1 MCGNVIHVFHVAYS
15 AAEWY
20 NGWQKAAADLPRRTG
35 GKAGMD
41 LHELEY
47 FIAIAGE
54 KNLSRAAKKLFVG
67 QPTLSKYLQRLE
79 NEWQT
84 PMFSRIENGMQ
95 LTYAGERYLYY
106 AKQMLS
112 VSRLMHNEMEEIRCS
127 GKWSLRVGIPPVRCS
142 YLLPRVLPAFHAEYP
157 GIEFSI
163 MEDNSERLDEAL
175 REGHLDL
182 SFCGVARE
190 KKEFSYETLR
200 EDDMLIV
207 LEKGHP
213 LETRAEE
220 TGRLLEGR
228 PLKGLHLSDLS
239 GEVFLLQGT
248 MQRQGQYMR
257 ALLEARGIRP
267 AKIQEH
273 SNIRAAFSLAAAGYG
288 AAFLGSGLLPHMEE
302 RERTDVYAILDPHPS
317 IRFCAVWKTGRYLPA
332 CAHTFIDLVRTAQ
345 ESPPSSGTWGE
356 EE

>member
-1 MCGNVIHVFHVAYS
+1 M
-15 AAEWY
+15 
-20 NGWQKAAADLPRRTG
+20 
-35 GKAGMD
+35 
-41 LHELEY
+41 
-47 FIAIAGE
+47 
-54 KNLSRAAKKLFVG
+54 
-67 QPTLSKYLQRLE
+67 
-79 NEWQT
+79 
-84 PMFSRIENGMQ
+84 
-95 LTYAGERYLYY
+95 
-106 AKQMLS
+106 
-112 VSRLMHNEMEEIRCS
+112 
-127 GKWSLRVGIPPVRCS
+127 RCS
-142 YLLPRVLPAFHAEYP
+142 YLLSRVLPAFHAEYP

-213 LETRAEE
+213 LET
-220 TGRLLEGR
+220 
-228 PLKGLHLSDLS
+228 
-239 GEVFLLQGT
+239 
-248 MQRQGQYMR
+248 
-257 ALLEARGIRP
+257 RGIRP